1 MFVSIL
7 SNTSKDYIMSRFL
20 TEDIMVVSILSYRS
34 KDCLS
39 RFLIEVNNFVSIMSN
54 RSQTVCLSLYFLSE
68 FVTGFIHVV

>member
-39 RFLIEVNNFVSIMSN
+39 RFLTEVNNFVSIMSN